1 MRLLYV
7 DTSAYNR
14 PFDDQSRPK
23 VFLETQ
29 SVIIIL
35 QMIQA
40 GVVQVVRSSVLDYEN
55 SRNPDP
61 VRRQAMSRY
70 LDLASVK
77 QDVNEM
83 ICQRAVVLEQDGIK
97 ALDALHIAS
106 AEAANSE
113 YFITCDQRLINRSKE
128 LTIKVVNPADFV
140 LEVSSYDPS

>member
-1 MRLLYV
+1 V

>member
-1 MRLLYV
+1 VRLLYV